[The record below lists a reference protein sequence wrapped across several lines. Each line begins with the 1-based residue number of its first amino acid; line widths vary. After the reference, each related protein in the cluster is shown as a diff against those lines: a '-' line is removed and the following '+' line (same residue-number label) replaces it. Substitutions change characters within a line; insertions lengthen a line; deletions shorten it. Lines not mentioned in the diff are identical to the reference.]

1 MKLIYAKGA
10 CSLSVHIMLEELG
23 FKYETLQVSLKDKT
37 VLEKF
42 NPNGYV
48 PVLVLDQNETLT
60 EAAVILQYLAEKNAR
75 YDLLPESGTMEK
87 AICLEWL
94 TYISTELHKAMAPLF
109 RRDQLKEEYLNA
121 VTTKINKRLKFMDD
135 HLSVSKFLTGED
147 FTIAD
152 MYGIAILRIMDHI
165 KIDLT
170 KFPSVSRYKV
180 ELEKLPVVSKV
191 VEAEAR
197 DVMAKVA

>member
-23 FKYETLQVSLKDKT
+23 LKYETLQVSLKDKT

-42 NPNGYV
+42 NSNGYV
-48 PVLVLDQNETLT
+48 PVLVLDQGGTLT
-60 EAAVILQYLAEKNAR
+60 EATTILQYLAEKNAR
-75 YDLLPESGTMEK
+75 YDLLPESGTLEK
-87 AICLEWL
+87 AKCLQWL
-94 TYISTELHKAMAPLF
+94 TFVSTELHKGVAPLF
-109 RRDQLKEEYLNA
+109 RRDQVKEDYLNF
-121 VTTKINKRLKFMDD
+121 VMTKLNKRLKFMDD

-152 MYGIAILRIMDHI
+152 MYAIAILRIMEHL
-165 KIDLT
+165 KLDLT

-180 ELEKLPVVSKV
+180 ELENLPVVTKV
-191 VEAEAR
+191 LEAEAR